1 MKKMSIVWIIMIPVL
16 SVGLSSS
23 SLLAEDFSF
32 IGIKWSDD
40 LSTVREKIKESGLAS
55 DARWMILKIESTP
68 LSSIMKESIIDEE
81 KSAELTHVAET
92 FTKDLRIQHQLKYI
106 EFHGKS
112 DAIVKNGTFFF
123 AYDRDVLL
131 AYNLSLSTS
140 IEKVSKL
147 NIGGEFYQDLV
158 NKYGDPTKTLEHHS
172 KVWSRDDQSLYYTPL
187 TEAIIV
193 TYISEVN
200 LSSYID
206 RLEGKRK
213 ESKEPEQMYQQRR
226 PGSIQ
231 LIDPL
236 KRSP

>member
-1 MKKMSIVWIIMIPVL
+1 MKKMSIFWTIMIPVL
-16 SVGLSSS
+16 FVGLSSS

-32 IGIKWSDD
+32 IEVKWSDD
-40 LSTVREKIKESGLAS
+40 LSTVREKIKGSGLAS
-55 DARWMILKIESTP
+55 DTRWMILKIESTP

-81 KSAELTHVAET
+81 KSAALTHVAET

-112 DAIVKNGTFFF
+112 DSIVKHATFFF

-131 AYNLSLSTS
+131 AYNLFLNTS
-140 IEKVSKL
+140 VEKVGKL
-147 NIGGEFYQDLV
+147 NIGGEFYKDLV
-158 NKYGDPTKTLEHHS
+158 KKYGEPTKTLEHHS

-206 RLEGKRK
+206 RLGGKRK